1 MCTDITI
8 SSVYVYEYH
17 DKQCLCV
24 YHDEQCLCV

>member
-1 MCTDITI
+1 MNITM

-17 DKQCLCV
+17 DKQCSCV